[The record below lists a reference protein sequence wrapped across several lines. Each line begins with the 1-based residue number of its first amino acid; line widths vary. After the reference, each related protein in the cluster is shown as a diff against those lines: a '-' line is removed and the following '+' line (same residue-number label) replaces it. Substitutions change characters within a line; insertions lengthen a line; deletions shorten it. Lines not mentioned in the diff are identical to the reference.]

1 MQIPIW
7 SLYDRPTTCQLIQ
20 ALHLFSGIDSNYCR
34 DYNNLMML
42 AKAWRSYESWG
53 DFDGFLE
60 LFDYNYYLNWE
71 RKTIQEFQE
80 FQKANESNVKKI
92 LQGSYGIKVKSS
104 IPEFP
109 SLLTQAKVETTLRK
123 DLNDLQIKHETEIKE
138 QTKLLAE
145 SQAHNLQ
152 QQKYNE
158 QMIAQVNFSNQISTL
173 KS

>member
-7 SLYDRPTTCQLIQ
+7 SLYDRPTSCQLIQ
-20 ALHLFSGIDSNYCR
+20 GLHLFSRIASKYCR
-34 DYNNLMML
+34 DYKDLMIL
-42 AKAWRSYESWG
+42 AEASLSYESWE
-53 DFDGFLE
+53 DFDSFLE
-60 LFDYNYYLNWE
+60 LIHYSYDFNWE
-71 RKTIQEFQE
+71 RNHIQE
-80 FQKANESNVKKI
+80 FQKAKESNVKKI
-92 LQGSYGIKVKSS
+92 LQGSYGTKIKSY
-104 IPEFP
+104 IPEIP

-158 QMIAQVNFSNQISTL
+158 QMIAQVNFSNQIYTL

>member
-1 MQIPIW
+1 MKLAEA
-7 SLYDRPTTCQLIQ
+7 SL
-20 ALHLFSGIDSNYCR
+20 
-34 DYNNLMML
+34 
-42 AKAWRSYESWG
+42 SYESLE
-53 DFDGFLE
+53 DFDSFLE
-60 LFDYNYYLNWE
+60 LVHYSYDFTWE
-71 RKTIQEFQE
+71 RNKE

-104 IPEFP
+104 IPEIP

-158 QMIAQVNFSNQISTL
+158 QMIAQVNFSNQISSL
-173 KS
+173 

>member
-7 SLYDRPTTCQLIQ
+7 SLYDRPTSCQLIQ
-20 ALHLFSGIDSNYCR
+20 GLHLFSRIDSKFSL

-42 AKAWRSYESWG
+42 AEASRSYESWE
-53 DFDGFLE
+53 DFDSFLE
-60 LFDYNYYLNWE
+60 LVHYNYCLNWE
-71 RKTIQEFQE
+71 RNNIKE
-80 FQKANESNVKKI
+80 FQKANETNVKKI
-92 LQGSYGIKVKSS
+92 LQGSYGTKINSF
-104 IPEFP
+104 IPEIP

-158 QMIAQVNFSNQISTL
+158 QMIAQVNLI
-173 KS
+173 